1 MSCRT
6 LTNITKTDC
15 DSNRGGLYTKVWA
28 FKRSLLGTMQVDSEG
43 SDSSAENDGVITL
56 GWTGST
62 TPTQDLVTLNFR
74 KQSSGLTSEG
84 TIDDANGISF
94 VTSNLALVFARQNIQ
109 KRMAVQTLA
118 LQEDLALI
126 VRDANGVNY
135 FLGYND
141 SVTAT
146 AFGAATGT
154 ASTDANQYTITLTD
168 ISNELPFIVTD
179 ANMITLF
186 GQSWK
191 DTDYPIA

>member
-56 GWTGST
+56 GWEGSS

-135 FLGYND
+135 FLGYDD

-179 ANMITLF
+179 ANMQTLF
-186 GQSWK
+186 GQGWK
-191 DTDYPIA
+191 DTDYPTA